1 MGISKTALF
10 SDEQNEL
17 ADLAKVLAHPARIAI
32 LQYLLEAQSCVNSAL
47 VKDFGLS
54 QPTVSQ
60 HLNALKASGLIQGS
74 VRGTSV
80 YYCIHPERW
89 HAVADLFATFF
100 KQPVALESACNSPK
114 L

>member
-1 MGISKTALF
+1 MGLTKTDLF
-10 SDEQNEL
+10 SNEQNHL

-32 LQYLLEAQSCVNSAL
+32 LQYLIDAQSCVNRNL

-60 HLNALKASGLIQGS
+60 HLNALKNAGLIKGS

-80 YYCIHPERW
+80 FYCIDQKRW
-89 HAVADLFATFF
+89 QEVQQLFSAFFSEPKATI
-100 KQPVALESACNSPK
+100 ACNTNEV
-114 L
+114 